1 MQEDLDVSAFKYTI
15 YSLKLLLTA
24 LLYVNVLV
32 VRRREMASL
41 LILGSSVCVLKSEA
55 RENKG
60 KKE

>member
-41 LILGSSVCVLKSEA
+41 LILGSSVCVLKSGA

>member
-1 MQEDLDVSAFKYTI
+1 MSAFKYTI

-41 LILGSSVCVLKSEA
+41 LISGSSVCVLKSGA